1 MCNEKRLEP
10 NLIVFDA
17 ECVFCSSFAKFVLK
31 HDRRAKFRFATAQ
44 SDLGQSLYLKHGL
57 DNHQFTTNLVFV
69 DGVLFTKMSAFAK
82 VMSGFGWPWK
92 VFGLLAILPRRIS
105 NPLYDFIARNR
116 FRWMGKKTAC
126 DLPSQEMRDRL
137 VG

>member
-1 MCNEKRLEP
+1 MCNEKKSEP

-31 HDRRAKFRFATAQ
+31 HDRQGRFRFATAQ
-44 SDLGQSLYLKHGL
+44 SDLGQSLYLKYGL
-57 DNHQFTTNLVFV
+57 DNRRFTTNLVFV

-92 VFGLLAILPRRIS
+92 AVGVLGLIPKPVSEPI
-105 NPLYDFIARNR
+105 YDFVARNR
-116 FRWMGKKTAC
+116 FRWMGKNDAC
-126 DLPSQEMRDRL
+126 SLPSREMRDRMID
-137 VG
+137 